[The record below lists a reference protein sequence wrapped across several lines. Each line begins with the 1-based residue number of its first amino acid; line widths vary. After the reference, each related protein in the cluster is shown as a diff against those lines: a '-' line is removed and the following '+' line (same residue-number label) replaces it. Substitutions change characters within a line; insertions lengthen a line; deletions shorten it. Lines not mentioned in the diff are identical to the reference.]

1 MSVEPSLQMTLFL
14 VGARRLARLSWGALG
29 AFFPA
34 LAGFYGLGGAVAFG
48 CSAHNRAAG
57 CS

>member
-1 MSVEPSLQMTLFL
+1 MSMFL

-34 LAGFYGLGGAVAFG
+34 LAGFYGLGGAVAPR
-48 CSAHNRAAG
+48 CAARSPLDIRAAG